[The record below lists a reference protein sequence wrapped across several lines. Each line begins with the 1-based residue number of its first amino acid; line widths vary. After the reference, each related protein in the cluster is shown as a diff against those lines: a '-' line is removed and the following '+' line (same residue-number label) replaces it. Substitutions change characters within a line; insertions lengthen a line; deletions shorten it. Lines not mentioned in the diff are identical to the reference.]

1 MSETQPCPE
10 AVSPPER
17 CSQKQTHHFFALMMT
32 PREAGSRG
40 TGNLGKGKKSEG
52 AGRVSESP
60 FLAAPCHLLEQ
71 RLDFRK
77 QKPKLICNEGL
88 LFAGS
93 GRKTKSIHFIALG
106 LD

>member
-1 MSETQPCPE
+1 
-10 AVSPPER
+10 
-17 CSQKQTHHFFALMMT
+17 MMT

-40 TGNLGKGKKSEG
+40 IGNLGKGKKLEG

-88 LFAGS
+88 YVCWEWQEDKVNTFYCFGTRL
-93 GRKTKSIHFIALG
+93 KV
-106 LD
+106 